1 MNVPS
6 DLIQISFGVPQG
18 SVLGPKLFILYIDIC
33 NVSFAMYQNSS
44 NLFYLQT
51 TPIFYLDSNV
61 HNLISI
67 IYHEL
72 DKSYTWF
79 SVNKLS
85 LNASK
90 TNYMV
95 FGRRKINC
103 VVDITINSSQITRVS
118 KTTFLGIM
126 IDEQLNWKEQI
137 HQVQTGLSRITGVM
151 YRASHV
157 LGTASLLTLYHSL
170 FLPIMGYC
178 CDIWGNACA
187 TNLHCITVLQKS
199 VTKKA
204 VRLAFGAS
212 RLDHTSML
220 FYRCRVLRFK
230 DLVKLKMCSILYKVH
245 YNMPVPANVNSTQL
259 PLH

>member
-1 MNVPS
+1 MFADDTN
-6 DLIQISFGVPQG
+6 
-18 SVLGPKLFILYIDIC
+18 ILY
-33 NVSFAMYQNSS
+33 S
-44 NLFYLQT
+44 
-51 TPIFYLDSNV
+51 DSNV

-67 IYHEL
+67 IKHEL
-72 DKSYTWF
+72 DKLYTWF

-103 VVDITINSSQITRVS
+103 DVDKKINSNQITRVN
-118 KTTFLGIM
+118 KTKFLGIM

-157 LGTASLLTLYHSL
+157 LGTASLLTLHHSL

-178 CDIWGNACA
+178 CDIWGKCMCHQS
-187 TNLHCITVLQKS
+187 TLYHR

-204 VRLAFGAS
+204 VRLLFGAS

-220 FYRCRVLRFK
+220 FYRCRVLRFN
-230 DLVKLKMCSILYKVH
+230 DFSEIE
-245 YNMPVPANVNSTQL
+245 NVLNIVQSTL
-259 PLH
+259 